1 MKKKRNQCYLLLG
14 TIIMLLVAYLCSLLF
29 VKGNLEQTARKSSF
43 ESIYAN
49 TTIDYI
55 VPGPSYSQVD
65 ELENTSGNGI
75 NTVTP
80 YYETTTSVEIGGRSI
95 NGTSILFPIAEKMQ
109 YTPYGAA
116 RITSGATETKG
127 GDAVADQAYID
138 RYACAIG
145 DVVTISIAGQDYTF
159 TISSIAE
166 ENTYYNSGTIALI
179 LTTEEARQLEESG
192 IKYSAAYISA
202 DDMTSCEAYLY
213 SEYKPLSR
221 LKDRAEF
228 DSEEVYNQHVQNFDE
243 ADWSK
248 EITNC
253 LENYKALSVKYEN
266 VEESIWRN
274 IVIMAVIIAV
284 VIIVFNAILLTNGGI
299 KGFMKALLV
308 KKSGTKDD
316 IKAFYKQ
323 GISAN
328 VIVFCLAC
336 AGMYIFLAH
345 QARVSLLG
353 LQSMNC
359 IIPIVTAII
368 FSVIMIG
375 ISRGYIEKHYKVK
388 IVKRKD
394 STEEVQVEVV

>member
-14 TIIMLLVAYLCSLLF
+14 TIIMLLVAGLCSLLF
-29 VKGNLEQTARKSSF
+29 VKGNLEQAARKSSF

-55 VPGPSYSQVD
+55 VPGPSYSQVE
-65 ELENTSGNGI
+65 ELESTRGNGI
-75 NTVTP
+75 KTVTP
-80 YYETTTSVEIGGRSI
+80 YYETATAVEISGRSV

-109 YTPYGAA
+109 YTPYGTA
-116 RITSGATETKG
+116 RITSGATGIKG
-127 GDAVADQAYID
+127 GDAVADQAYVD

-145 DVVTISIAGQDYTF
+145 DVVTINIAGQDYSF
-159 TISSIAE
+159 TITSIAE

-179 LTTEEARQLEESG
+179 LTEQDARQLEEAG
-192 IKYSAAYISA
+192 IRYSAAYISA
-202 DDMTSCEAYLY
+202 DDMAACKAYLY

-228 DSEEVYNQHVQNFDE
+228 ESEDVYNQHVQNFYE

-253 LENYKALSVKYEN
+253 QENYKALSVKYEN
-266 VEESIWRN
+266 IEAGIWRN
-274 IVIMAVIIAV
+274 SVIMAVIITI
-284 VIIVFNAILLTNGGI
+284 VIVVFNAILLTNSGI
-299 KGFMKALLV
+299 KSFMKALLV
-308 KKSGTKDD
+308 KKSGTKDA

-323 GISAN
+323 GITAN

-336 AGMYIFLAH
+336 VGMYIYLAQ
-345 QARVSLLG
+345 QAHVSLLD
-353 LQSMNC
+353 LQSINC
-359 IIPIVTAII
+359 IIPIMTAII

-375 ISRGYIEKHYKVK
+375 ISRSYVEKHYKVK

-394 STEEVQVEVV
+394 STEEVQVEVI